1 MIILYNVGYLTLYIV
16 GSIFDYSLS
25 FYLLYSNY
33 IMVCIDLLCNG
44 TIAWLMGFMGI
55 WLCDMFGIESV
66 RPLFFFGFG

>member
-1 MIILYNVGYLTLYIV
+1 
-16 GSIFDYSLS
+16 
-25 FYLLYSNY
+25 LYSNY